1 MWLRKW
7 PEPLCDLSPGLF
19 TFGGL
24 YYNPEHSIVL
34 ARSLFLHLLTSKS
47 EELWIFL
54 DVFILHLNFSKALG
68 LCQTSCTV
76 CARYLLIFPLFLHLC
91 QVFELIFSSQSHKL
105 HALVLCFFPQILFR
119 LLASYTAII
128 GMNINSVSTFMF
140 WLTMWLF
147 LAFSSLV
154 SLSSRGIDPNFLG
167 FLFYFTCSSISLSDS
182 DKDSEFT
189 LSLSDCL
196 PFFNLIPL
204 VLALERLFSAI
215 LLVKSSNMNIRVS
228 AKCWT
233 LIFRHACKLSCCF
246 MLFNYKGCFISRI
259 CHVQKN

>member
-105 HALVLCFFPQILFR
+105 HALVLCFFPKILFR

-154 SLSSRGIDPNFLG
+154 SLSSKELILIFWVFFSILPVPQFPFLILTKIRSL
-167 FLFYFTCSSISLSDS
+167 LFHYQIVY
-182 DKDSEFT
+182 
-189 LSLSDCL
+189 LSL
-196 PFFNLIPL
+196 I
-204 VLALERLFSAI
+204 
-215 LLVKSSNMNIRVS
+215 SS
-228 AKCWT
+228 
-233 LIFRHACKLSCCF
+233 L
-246 MLFNYKGCFISRI
+246 
-259 CHVQKN
+259 